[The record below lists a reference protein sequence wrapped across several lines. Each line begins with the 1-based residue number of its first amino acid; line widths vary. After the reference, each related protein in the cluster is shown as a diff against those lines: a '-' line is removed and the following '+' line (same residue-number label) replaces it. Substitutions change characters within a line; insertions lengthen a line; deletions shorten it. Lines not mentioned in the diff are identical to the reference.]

1 MSCYAAV
8 NPYKYSCGSFLF
20 YSLHFIHCLPK
31 VGLHALYMVNSVLFS
46 SEGKG
51 LRKNSLNVEQTIYFN
66 FVEDILFFSLPYVNK
81 LFFSKKSQPPPQNIK
96 WSVPKLLKHSLKS
109 EEFTY

>member
-66 FVEDILFFSLPYVNK
+66 FVEDILFFRSLMETNYFFQKNPSLP
-81 LFFSKKSQPPPQNIK
+81 PPRISNG
-96 WSVPKLLKHSLKS
+96 LSLN
-109 EEFTY
+109 Y